1 MMDLATIEV
10 VLLSGKRIPLEESLE
25 QAVQALMSDGCIL
38 LKRATDLTSVE
49 PSLLRDMKALESVRR
64 DIVLNEVRPIGYLM
78 IVFNKAF

>member
-25 QAVQALMSDGCIL
+25 QVVQALMSDGCIL

-64 DIVLNEVRPIGYLM
+64 DIVLNEVRAHRLLDDCI
-78 IVFNKAF
+78 

>member
-64 DIVLNEVRPIGYLM
+64 DIVLNEVRAHRLFDDCI
-78 IVFNKAF
+78 

>member
-25 QAVQALMSDGCIL
+25 QVVQALMSDGCIL

-64 DIVLNEVRPIGYLM
+64 DIVLNEVRAHRLLDECI
-78 IVFNKAF
+78 